1 MLEELTYNIQ
11 CLEKNKLVIFHFH
24 QVDLESSPIEMN
36 GSAAV
41 KTGPLP
47 CAPLVFFFNSTP
59 TSRGTLTLRSIAK
72 AAGNMIVAL
81 YGSTKYLRPPLQAP
95 DHAENSYHLRAT
107 AAHSSLSCLDRILK
121 RLPSLWVI
129 VYFPPYNPFPVD

>member
-41 KTGPLP
+41 KTDPLP
-47 CAPLVFFFNSTP
+47 CAPLGFF
-59 TSRGTLTLRSIAK
+59 LTQP
-72 AAGNMIVAL
+72 
-81 YGSTKYLRPPLQAP
+81 RPQGELLHYDQSLKLQ
-95 DHAENSYHLRAT
+95 E
-107 AAHSSLSCLDRILK
+107 I
-121 RLPSLWVI
+121 
-129 VYFPPYNPFPVD
+129 